1 MSLFSRTPNIA
12 KENYIKRLIGLP
24 GDNILIENGDIYT
37 MEPKDGEDGEYTK
50 TIARKPSKKML
61 HTLEL
66 ISDTDHISRD
76 LELTDWPLPWN
87 QLTGEENWNSEYG
100 DGERS
105 YKFSAKA
112 KPEIS
117 WLSFQYNSPEDKHWP
132 IIRNK
137 LEDKEVFK
145 SPPNPGRLI
154 NDYVAYNDAT
164 VRSRNGLLQK
174 GANQGLHWVGDIG
187 VEADL
192 EIKSGSGSLLFDIV
206 EGGAHY
212 QVTIDTQSG
221 ELSLSAKPP
230 QNPISDSVITFV
242 DLEGNKVDKPT
253 VQTPI
258 KGTGSWQVR
267 VFNADDKIHVWVD
280 GKLYEFPGCTYTRTD
295 IPVPQYSEEDP
306 GDAQPIAIGCQNLEV
321 VCKRLKVSRDI
332 YYISTKSQM
341 FMHNES
347 DADPDEIREDDAK
360 SNALEFGTKPR
371 AVLCK
376 ERSEEAD
383 VSVSGFQG
391 SCEGSVSAD
400 G

>member
-1 MSLFSRTPNIA
+1 
-12 KENYIKRLIGLP
+12 
-24 GDNILIENGDIYT
+24 
-37 MEPKDGEDGEYTK
+37 
-50 TIARKPSKKML
+50 ML

-66 ISDTDHISRD
+66 ISDTEHISRD

-87 QLTGEENWNSEYG
+87 QLSGEENWKSEYG

-164 VRSRNGLLQK
+164 VRSREGLLQK

-192 EIKSGSGSLLFDIV
+192 EIKSGSGSLFFDIV

-347 DADPDEIREDDAK
+347 DADPDEIRETMRNRTRWNSEKSRELFSAK
-360 SNALEFGTKPR
+360 KGQKKPMFQLVDSKDPAKDQFLPMGDNSSNSLDGRVWDGPRYFERDLLIGRAIIVFWPHTLNEPIPYLPNFGRMTFIK
-371 AVLCK
+371 
-376 ERSEEAD
+376 
-383 VSVSGFQG
+383 
-391 SCEGSVSAD
+391 
-400 G
+400 